1 MRTLILAAGRFG
13 EAMRSAIATG
23 REPRLDVFEL
33 AHALGADVSD
43 YLAVD
48 DASGAVDAVRR
59 VFGSSVAL
67 AYLGFSRR
75 SEYDAILTS
84 GEDIGIPLAM
94 LLKAG
99 GGACAHAMIAHTL
112 APLKKRV

>member
-33 AHALGADVSD
+33 ARGLGADVSGV
-43 YLAVD
+43 LAGDGAPAGV
-48 DASGAVDAVRR
+48 GAVRSA
-59 VFGSSVAL
+59 FGPSAAL

-75 SEYDAILTS
+75 AGYDAILTG

-112 APLKKRV
+112 APLKKR